1 MDNFILTIRMS
12 GVTQPITETVTARHQ
27 SEAKAKAKG
36 MYKNCNIV
44 SCRKK

>member
-1 MDNFILTIRMS
+1 MNSFTLTIRLS

-36 MYKNCNIV
+36 LYKNCNIV

>member
-1 MDNFILTIRMS
+1 MDNFELTIRMS
-12 GVTQPITETVTARHQ
+12 GVPQPIKETIMARHQ